1 MSTSF
6 FRLCVAWLALWS
18 GWGAAQDYPTRPIRL
33 IIPFPAGTTDILG
46 RSYATRARLG
56 QPVVAENVPGASGA
70 IGYQRVARA
79 APDGYTLAIASTGT
93 FAVSPSVNPK
103 VGYDP
108 LRDFAPIA
116 MFTRLPIV
124 LVIHPSV
131 PAQNVKDLIGYAKS
145 NPGKLNYASV
155 SPGTTSHIL
164 GEMMKL
170 SAGINVVHIPYKGG
184 APALTALIAG
194 EVQMLFSSLIE
205 AMPHIQSG
213 RVRALGLADSRRV
226 AALPDV
232 PTLPE
237 LGLAMDTPIWY
248 GLFAPAG
255 TPQPIIQR
263 IAADVQRIA
272 ALDEM
277 KQFLAGQGGESA
289 FLGPEAFRE
298 HLARELQK
306 YGRVVREAKISP
318 E

>member
-1 MSTSF
+1 MA
-6 FRLCVAWLALWS
+6 RLLLISLFLLSGVCVA
-18 GWGAAQDYPTRPIRL
+18 QDWPTRPIRL

-46 RSYATRARLG
+46 RAYATRAQLG

-79 APDGYTLAIASTGT
+79 APDGYTLAVASTGT
-93 FAVSPSVNPK
+93 FAVSPSLNPK

-108 LRDFAPIA
+108 LRDFTPIA
-116 MFTRLPIV
+116 MYTRLPIV
-124 LVIHPSV
+124 LVVHPET
-131 PAQNVKDLIGYAKS
+131 PAQNVKELIDYAKR

-170 SAGINVVHIPYKGG
+170 QAGIDVVHIPYKGG
-184 APALTALIAG
+184 APALTALLAG
-194 EVQMLFSSLIE
+194 EVHMLFSSLIE
-205 AMPHIQSG
+205 AMGHIQSG
-213 RVRALGLADSRRV
+213 RIRALGLADARRV
-226 AALPDV
+226 AALPNV

-255 TPQPIIQR
+255 TPEPIVRR

-272 ALDEM
+272 GLDDM
-277 KQFLAGQGGESA
+277 KRFLASQGGEA
-289 FLGPEAFRE
+289 TYLGPEPFRE
-298 HLARELQK
+298 HLARELEK
-306 YGRVVREAKISP
+306 YGRVVREAKLG
-318 E
+318 EK